1 MKIDKSKL
9 KIGVWYEDENGNRI
23 ESMDK
28 SPEPVTKV
36 GAKTYHSCFPL
47 EITEHLYSCH
57 DLKEKEKCKHERK
70 YLKKD
75 TGLIKGYKG
84 RMCMACGCCQTRK
97 WWQLWGRKWDD
108 GASITHIADL
118 NTTIGGGNQE
128 VIMAMVNSGDYALEE
143 ALVVYSS
150 ACERCMN
157 VLAYKYLNGKDGY
170 PEHSE
175 EWEKCNTV
183 CDFCRGE

>member
-1 MKIDKSKL
+1 MP
-9 KIGVWYEDENGNRI
+9 Y
-23 ESMDK
+23 MPK
-28 SPEPVTKV
+28 SPIEV
-36 GAKTYHSCFPL
+36 
-47 EITEHLYSCH
+47 I
-57 DLKEKEKCKHERK
+57 
-70 YLKKD
+70 
-75 TGLIKGYKG
+75 
-84 RMCMACGCCQTRK
+84 
-97 WWQLWGRKWDD
+97 
-108 GASITHIADL
+108 
-118 NTTIGGGNQE
+118 IGGGNQE